1 MLKTLYRQIGQY
13 KWAAVM
19 TPVLTALEV
28 VMDVLIPW
36 VTASLIDKGINAG
49 NMENVYRY
57 GGLML
62 LMAFVSLALGI
73 MAGRSSA
80 VASTGFAANLRSAMY
95 RNIQRFAFSD
105 IDKYSTAGL
114 VTRMTTDVQNL
125 QQAFQQILRVTVRAP
140 FRLVL
145 SVVMCLVIDPR
156 LSLIFIVAM
165 VVLGV
170 SLWQIISRVS
180 KLFQQVFERY
190 DALNESV
197 GENVAGIR
205 VVKAFVR
212 EKFENEKFAR
222 AAEGLY
228 ILYVRAESLMAL
240 NHPVMNM
247 VVYGCMI
254 ALSWWG
260 AHFIVGGTLTT
271 GELTSLFTYVMSIL
285 QALMMLSMIFVM
297 LTQSAASAKRVT
309 EVINEEPD
317 IVNPENPV
325 MEVADGSLEFQGVRF
340 DYRPTP
346 QPLPCREGSEMPNQ
360 AEKQGESQAE
370 RVSTP
375 LPSRATGVFR
385 AATDVAAAPRRGA
398 NPSFATEGCQGGGS
412 PSRRSAL
419 YNVTFSVGAGETIGV
434 IGGTGSGKSTLVSLV
449 SRLYDATKGSV
460 LVGGRNVKDYDL
472 KTLRSA
478 VAVVLQQNTLFTGSI
493 LDNLRWGRSDATL
506 EECREACRMA
516 QADEFIME
524 MPNGYDTHI
533 EQGGTNVSGGQKQ
546 RLCIARALLRHP
558 KILILDDSTSACD
571 TDTDRKIQQAFRTQ
585 LPEMTKLI
593 IAQRISSV
601 QHCDRILVME
611 GGHVTG
617 FDTHEHLLETNQFY
631 REVNELQ
638 SLGTGD
644 FDKVES

>member
-1 MLKTLYRQIGQY
+1 
-13 KWAAVM
+13 M

-180 KLFQQVFERY
+180 KLFQQVFEKY

-228 ILYVRAESLMAL
+228 KLYVRAESLMAL

-385 AATDVAAAPRRGA
+385 AATDVAAAPQRGA
-398 NPSFATEGCQGGGS
+398 NPSFATEGGQGGGS
-412 PSRRSAL
+412 LSRRSAL

-571 TDTDRKIQQAFRTQ
+571 TDTDRKIQRAFRTQ

-617 FDTHEHLLETNQFY
+617 YDTHEHLLETNQFY

>member
-1 MLKTLYRQIGQY
+1 
-13 KWAAVM
+13 M

-180 KLFQQVFERY
+180 KLFQQVFEKY

-228 ILYVRAESLMAL
+228 KLYVRAESLMAL

-325 MEVADGSLEFQGVRF
+325 MEVADSSLEFQGVRF

-385 AATDVAAAPRRGA
+385 AATDVAAAPQRGA
-398 NPSFATEGCQGGGS
+398 NSPFATEGCQGSGS
-412 PSRRSAL
+412 LSRRSAL

-449 SRLYDATKGSV
+449 SRLYDATKGNV

-571 TDTDRKIQQAFRTQ
+571 TDTDRKIQRAFRTQ

-617 FDTHEHLLETNQFY
+617 YDTHEHLLETNQFY

-644 FDKVES
+644 FDKVDS